1 MTERHC
7 AVVREVLL
15 DEHMA
20 VEAAHFRDGEYAD
33 GTEGVGRYVQ
43 HFALCN
49 VCAQLGVGRALETEE
64 RDVARGNVAFERALR
79 NLNRQGARHDLL
91 VLHGAER
98 QLLGA
103 GVAAVEAHEDILLRV
118 RGLVLDVTV
127 VEVCRD
133 GVVDVEQRD
142 GIEADAGADELGK
155 RAVDVHFAG
164 NRDAHAGE
172 AAVDIARNKAELRL
186 ECRPALACNGDILA
200 VAAVLLYP
208 VEQGDLILCE
218 LRQNLGLHVALA
230 ELFFH
235 VFDDLRDTRVAL
247 VLIERLKEVE
257 LGVFF
262 NLNAEVVKRLNGR
275 VAGEEVQR
283 ARAEAD
289 DLEAL
294 QADDRSCNRH
304 ELVNHVRALVSGADR
319 VFRNVNLYIAQLQVV
334 AGVQHAAICVA
345 AAVHEVF
352 CGFFRGRTEH
362 NGAVKVLCKQRLGN
376 FRTEV
381 AKVNDKRVAACVL
394 YVFKRLYHVDLAL
407 HDTYGALIN
416 FGSTELLC
424 VSVDQC
430 LSAVDRKGFREAVTA
445 DGNNADLDLGNVV
458 HKVIPPVNKR
468 VCMCFVPK
476 KRRKRFVCT
485 THTRLL

>member
-1 MTERHC
+1 M
-7 AVVREVLL
+7 
-15 DEHMA
+15 
-20 VEAAHFRDGEYAD
+20 
-33 GTEGVGRYVQ
+33 
-43 HFALCN
+43 
-49 VCAQLGVGRALETEE
+49 
-64 RDVARGNVAFERALR
+64 
-79 NLNRQGARHDLL
+79 
-91 VLHGAER
+91 
-98 QLLGA
+98 
-103 GVAAVEAHEDILLRV
+103 I
-118 RGLVLDVTV
+118 
-127 VEVCRD
+127 
-133 GVVDVEQRD
+133 
-142 GIEADAGADELGK
+142 
-155 RAVDVHFAG
+155 
-164 NRDAHAGE
+164 
-172 AAVDIARNKAELRL
+172 
-186 ECRPALACNGDILA
+186 
-200 VAAVLLYP
+200 LYP
-208 VEQGDLILCE
+208 VEHGDLILCE

-262 NLNAEVVKRLNGR
+262 NLNTEVVKRLNGR

-283 ARAEAD
+283 TRAEAD

-394 YVFKRLYHVDLAL
+394 YVFKCLYHVDLAL
-407 HDTYGALIN
+407 HDTDRALIDICCTV
-416 FGSTELLC
+416 FIC
-424 VSVDQC
+424 VGLYQC
-430 LSAVDRKGFREAVTA
+430 LSSVYR
-445 DGNNADLDLGNVV
+445 
-458 HKVIPPVNKR
+458 
-468 VCMCFVPK
+468 
-476 KRRKRFVCT
+476 
-485 THTRLL
+485 